1 MTKISK
7 PENTKPALKKV
18 TTEKSKPKDDKTVLE
33 EDLTEKSKSEESK
46 PVHKDTVTKNDKV
59 KIYADYPSNIGEAL
73 VRYEKYKSVD
83 CFPEIAPALLN
94 SADIKAYVKQT
105 GMIYPFDERELQSAS
120 YKVKIAGKIVY
131 WKYNDGNDNSKQ
143 GIEKFEK
150 ELTEGDYFD
159 LQPNSIA
166 FVTMEPEF
174 HIPVYLALRFNL
186 KIKHIY
192 KGLLLG
198 TGPLVDPGFEGRLSI
213 PLHNLTNNTYRF
225 KYGDTLITMEF
236 TKLSPNITWF
246 SDCPHPG
253 HSEEFIFEEMTPSR
267 DVNKYIE
274 KALDSDRLPSI
285 ISSIP
290 DAINDSKKQAKE
302 ARDDVEKVKR
312 NSTIIT
318 VGSVIGVL
326 TVVLTSITLAFNAIN
341 KANERYDDIL
351 RENMQFAQEIDML
364 KNNNSEYLRQI
375 DELNNRIDELIIKI
389 NEIKDDKL
397 KNDESGEN

>member
-1 MTKISK
+1 M
-7 PENTKPALKKV
+7 PNN
-18 TTEKSKPKDDKTVLE
+18 
-33 EDLTEKSKSEESK
+33 SKSEGIKSAPNGVAPKNNESK
-46 PVHKDTVTKNDKV
+46 
-59 KIYADYPSNIGEAL
+59 IYTDYPKTLQEAL
-73 VRYEKYKSVD
+73 NRYEKYKSLD
-83 CFPEIAPALLN
+83 CFPKIAPALLN

-105 GMIYPFDERELQSAS
+105 GMIYPFDEGELQSAS

-131 WKYNDGNDNSKQ
+131 WKYNDCNENSKQ

-150 ELTEGDYFD
+150 ELGEGDYFD

-236 TKLSPNITWF
+236 TKLSPNAKWLLESPST
-246 SDCPHPG
+246 G
-253 HSEEFIFEEMTPSR
+253 HSEMFKYEEMPASR
-267 DVNKYIE
+267 DVNTYIE
-274 KALDSDRLPSI
+274 KALDSDRLPSV

-290 DAINDSKKQAKE
+290 DAIYDSRKQARE
-302 ARDDVEKVKR
+302 ARDGVEKVKLH
-312 NSTIIT
+312 STIIT
-318 VGSVIGVL
+318 VSSVVGVFAI
-326 TVVLTSITLAFNAIN
+326 VLTSITLAFNAIN
-341 KANERYDDIL
+341 KANDRYDEIL
-351 RENMQFAQEIDML
+351 KENIIYSQEVDLL
-364 KNNNSEYLRQI
+364 KDNNSECLRQI
-375 DELNNRIDELIIKI
+375 DELNGRVDELLMEI
-389 NEIKDDKL
+389 NEMREDILND
-397 KNDESGEN
+397 DESVDN